1 MAKKHDDEDRVI
13 IRFDNEEGEEEEA
26 PFDLFDDEDG
36 RSLLS
41 WRGRFAG
48 IANAVNCYSTTED
61 VLGNTELNESQVG
74 RWWGNRAWAM
84 QELNKGTPLAER
96 MPDAWANSEG
106 GWGFNLAAYNRKY
119 INRKTGTMTNAM
131 KKRIL
136 TMTDDELKANPVFKP
151 FDESWLHSTNSVVSI
166 QQINTVRARIL
177 GDGIPATSF
186 AAGANQLDNRAGI
199 VQRDYHLYAAVDWPR
214 APQNENVQ
222 WRHSDIK
229 KVAFGY
235 LHNFFKTIVNEE
247 E

>member
-1 MAKKHDDEDRVI
+1 
-13 IRFDNEEGEEEEA
+13 
-26 PFDLFDDEDG
+26 
-36 RSLLS
+36 
-41 WRGRFAG
+41 
-48 IANAVNCYSTTED
+48 
-61 VLGNTELNESQVG
+61 
-74 RWWGNRAWAM
+74 M

-229 KVAFGY
+229 KVAFRY
-235 LHNFFKTIVNEE
+235 LHNFAPSSHGGGIVYYLNTTHNDRNLEWDRQNNHCPNPGVIGNPRP
-247 E
+247 